1 MSLLIVD
8 RVKAE
13 ALASPSVVVLMMII
27 LTFNVAQFAKRT
39 LVIVVI
45 AGLR

>member
-13 ALASPSVVVLMMII
+13 ALASPSVIVLMMSV

-39 LVIVVI
+39 LVIVDI
-45 AGLR
+45 ASLG